1 MSLSL
6 FLEQIVNQD
15 GEPKF
20 LVISE
25 PAATVLEWPGV
36 SRMPTYQG
44 AGLVMGAFEPPGSKT
59 VETPSGVFHPVP
71 TGKIYE
77 NESLLS
83 KGAYRRLRASWET
96 LKLTTQNAPQVLAA
110 VSISGKG
117 FSKGDK

>member
-1 MSLSL
+1 MQWPAMAPELLSELIMSLSL

-25 PAATVLEWPGV
+25 PAATALEWPGV

-59 VETPSGVFHPVP
+59 VET
-71 TGKIYE
+71 
-77 NESLLS
+77 LLWS
-83 KGAYRRLRASWET
+83 
-96 LKLTTQNAPQVLAA
+96 
-110 VSISGKG
+110 
-117 FSKGDK
+117 FSSCPNRQDL